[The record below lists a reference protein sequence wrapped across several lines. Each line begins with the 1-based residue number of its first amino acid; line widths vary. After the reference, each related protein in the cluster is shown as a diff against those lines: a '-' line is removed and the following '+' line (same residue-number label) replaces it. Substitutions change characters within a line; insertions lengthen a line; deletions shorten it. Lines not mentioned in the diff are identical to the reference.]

1 MWYAKMYF
9 SEGREIFQ
17 YDSLGMQ
24 GVPDVQKEFP
34 FLESLLAFQELDC
47 AEVTPILQS
56 ITDNWS
62 RFIAEDDRD
71 ALENFKRKL
80 GRLASIHIYF
90 RLLYVH
96 CRYRQSA
103 MYIQNDRGSAED
115 AQILDELR
123 QLPEQLPRYQQQIQR
138 FFELVLNVDSAGREP
153 QAQAAKN
160 YTYDMP
166 KDPGLFCF
174 RPIPLSF
181 EPVEP
186 GRCSPVLYS
195 SSIRDMIDYKGYL
208 MEFFKP
214 KTVNLRI
221 QAMNKY
227 LNFLHKD
234 RLRLKAVKVQQKNF
248 LENVISNADYNFL
261 KKQLKKDDNMEW
273 YFVVWYLAATGARV
287 SELIQIKIEHVEL
300 GYFDLYTKGGKLRRL
315 YIPKKLRT
323 ETLEWLE
330 ETHRSSGY
338 LFLNRYGVRI
348 TTRGISQQLKNYADK
363 YGLDKKVVY
372 PHSFRHRYA
381 KNFLE
386 KYNDIA
392 LLADLMGHESI
403 ETTRIY
409 LRRTASEQQ
418 ALVDKIVTW

>member
-71 ALENFKRKL
+71 ALENVKRKL
-80 GRLASIHIYF
+80 WRLASIHIYF

-123 QLPEQLPRYQQQIQR
+123 QLPEQLPLYQQQIQR

-160 YTYDMP
+160 YFHDSP
-166 KDPGLFCF
+166 KDPDLFCF
-174 RPIPLSF
+174 HPISLSF

-195 SSIRDMIDYKGYL
+195 SSIRDMIDYSL
-208 MEFFKP
+208 RSCVERNI
-214 KTVNLRI
+214 TVR
-221 QAMNKY
+221 
-227 LNFLHKD
+227 
-234 RLRLKAVKVQQKNF
+234 RCKNCGRWF
-248 LENVISNADYNFL
+248 P
-261 KKQLKKDDNMEW
+261 Q
-273 YFVVWYLAATGARV
+273 TGRV
-287 SELIQIKIEHVEL
+287 SAEYCERPVPKGQQRCRDIGALKQWTLRQANNDAFKAYRKEYKRRFAWIKA
-300 GYFDLYTKGGKLRRL
+300 G
-315 YIPKKLRT
+315 
-323 ETLEWLE
+323 
-330 ETHRSSGY
+330 
-338 LFLNRYGVRI
+338 RI
-348 TTRGISQQLKNYADK
+348 TDQQFYDWSERARAEKDKCEQGLISQKELEVWLK
-363 YGLDKKVVY
+363 
-372 PHSFRHRYA
+372 
-381 KNFLE
+381 
-386 KYNDIA
+386 
-392 LLADLMGHESI
+392 ES
-403 ETTRIY
+403 
-409 LRRTASEQQ
+409 
-418 ALVDKIVTW
+418 K